1 MAMRV
6 NDGGAVPNQ
15 RAATCR
21 AGGLLWASPPF
32 PTGVRTLDHGAAAH
46 LASGARDLECFPC
59 RGAPVARWPCRW
71 VGRGA
76 ERGTEPG
83 WTVTCRAQT
92 PRPTE
97 VGSAWRL
104 ARGDD
109 PAGVAGRH
117 GDRASRNPIRGPRS
131 PDRTPPCRPGPARA
145 RGRRGATDVDRRGGR
160 RHQQPHQG
168 HEPGEAEGR
177 ASVGRRHEDRPPPAG
192 VPVGLV
198 DPGELVDQH
207 GRLDFD
213 RCVLKEG
220 LEGPD
225 RPAPERSCPDAPI
238 GRSATGLRDHRH
250 VGEAADRGVCSAD
263 PSLASRA
270 WTGGSRACGV
280 SPRARDDGTRLTA
293 PSSWCRQDAPVAR
306 LEQRATHDLR

>member
-1 MAMRV
+1 MTVAVSRTSRPRLSGWRLGVGLATFPDWTADARPWSGRSSGLGSVRSSVLSARRCPGRPLDLPMGLARC
-6 NDGGAVPNQ
+6 GAGALSRARRRRGFRRLVPTQ
-15 RAATCR
+15 
-21 AGGLLWASPPF
+21 
-32 PTGVRTLDHGAAAH
+32 
-46 LASGARDLECFPC
+46 
-59 RGAPVARWPCRW
+59 
-71 VGRGA
+71 
-76 ERGTEPG
+76 
-83 WTVTCRAQT
+83 
-92 PRPTE
+92 

-104 ARGDD
+104 ARRDD

-131 PDRTPPCRPGPARA
+131 PDRPPPCRPGPARA

-250 VGEAADRGVCSAD
+250 VGEAADRGVCTAD

-270 WTGGSRACGV
+270 WKGGSRACGV